1 MTVWTRPE
9 AVAYGADLAFESL
22 VGEKLRE
29 LGWTCEVLRASD
41 QFGSD
46 IICKHRDKKA
56 VVQCAPGARIDIG
69 CLQHAAAVKAYHSAD
84 LALIVHNGVPSEHVV
99 TLAQEMGVALTHTDE
114 LVVAGPH
121 DRSDYGVRLRL
132 ERELMLEQ
140 EKQSRQETENRLTL
154 MAYYEAVGKYER
166 DSKAWRAARRRH
178 PWVKG
183 LGVASIAPPFL
194 LLGTDYFIFFLLL
207 SLGLAAYA
215 LFFTAPGAEP
225 AAPAPLQG
233 LTPDAVLPE
242 RTAAKAF
249 PARPS
254 MRERV
259 DRSGVPAPA
268 GLVRHGRSQHMPG
281 GEPKSIVKC
290 PKCHTKMR
298 LPRGKRLWANCPGCK
313 NKFRA
318 DT

>member
-1 MTVWTRPE
+1 MTAWTRPE
-9 AVAYGADLAFESL
+9 AVAYGADRAFESL
-22 VGEKLRE
+22 IGEKLRE
-29 LGWTCEVLRASD
+29 LGWDCEAAQTSD

-46 IICKHRDKKA
+46 IICKHRGEKA

-69 CLQHAAAVKAYHSAD
+69 DLQHAAAVKAYHSAD
-84 LALIVHNGVPSEHVV
+84 LALIVHNGAPSER
-99 TLAQEMGVALTHTDE
+99 LAALARERDVALAHIDE
-114 LVVAGPH
+114 LVVAGTY

-132 ERELMLEQ
+132 EREVMLEQ
-140 EKQSRQETENRLTL
+140 EKQSRQETENRLRL
-154 MAYYEAVGKYER
+154 MAYYEAVGKYDR
-166 DSKAWRAARRRH
+166 DSKAWQAARRRH

-183 LGVASIAPPFL
+183 MGIASIAPPFL

-207 SLGLAAYA
+207 SLALAVYA

-225 AAPAPLQG
+225 IAPAPLEG
-233 LTPDAVLPE
+233 LTPGTVLPE
-242 RTAAKAF
+242 RPATNVF

-254 MRERV
+254 MRDRA

-268 GLVRHGRSQHMPG
+268 GLVRPGRKQHIPG
-281 GEPKSIVKC
+281 EELKSIVKC

-298 LPRGKRLWANCPGCK
+298 LPRGRRLWANCPSCK